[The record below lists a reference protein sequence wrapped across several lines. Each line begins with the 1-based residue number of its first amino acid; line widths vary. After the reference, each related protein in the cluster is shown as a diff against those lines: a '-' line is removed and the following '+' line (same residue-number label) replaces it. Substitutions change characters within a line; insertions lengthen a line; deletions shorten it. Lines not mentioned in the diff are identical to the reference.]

1 MSKKLCGCLTVNVCH
16 GWLVK
21 VILHLSSSGALLT
34 GNYGLWNAY
43 VLLMMFLY
51 APSHAGELAQVSLL
65 TSDTGRIII
74 AEPFFSTFGNFFS
87 HIQTV

>member
-1 MSKKLCGCLTVNVCH
+1 MCH

-21 VILHLSSSGALLT
+21 VILRLSSSGALLT

-65 TSDTGRIII
+65 TSDTVRI
-74 AEPFFSTFGNFFS
+74 AEPFFT
-87 HIQTV
+87 HTKCVMHKAIKQH

>member
-1 MSKKLCGCLTVNVCH
+1 MCH

-21 VILHLSSSGALLT
+21 VILCLSSSGALLT

-51 APSHAGELAQVSLL
+51 APSHTGELAQASLL
-65 TSDTGRIII
+65 TSDTVRI
-74 AEPFFSTFGNFFS
+74 AEPFFST
-87 HIQTV
+87 QTV